1 MQTLFLKIGQ
11 SIIIKLVLTR
21 HFVTLIKEY
30 FNESYV
36 ADIDFHLKF
45 RFLIFFYWSRVTDK
59 RYFII
64 GNFSSLNFKIEF
76 LQRRVEIIS
85 IVGVKSLFIT
95 FGLFFSSEDLGL
107 CSSSSSIASWL
118 FLQ

>member
-1 MQTLFLKIGQ
+1 MEKSTSDKLSTAAVLNYKIDYEK
-11 SIIIKLVLTR
+11 IDKR
-21 HFVTLIKEY
+21 YFVTFIKEY

-45 RFLIFFYWSRVTDK
+45 RFLIFFYWCRVTD
-59 RYFII
+59 
-64 GNFSSLNFKIEF
+64 SLVISFNVEH
-76 LQRRVEIIS
+76 RRRCKVAFHH
-85 IVGVKSLFIT
+85 V
-95 FGLFFSSEDLGL
+95 FSSEDLGL